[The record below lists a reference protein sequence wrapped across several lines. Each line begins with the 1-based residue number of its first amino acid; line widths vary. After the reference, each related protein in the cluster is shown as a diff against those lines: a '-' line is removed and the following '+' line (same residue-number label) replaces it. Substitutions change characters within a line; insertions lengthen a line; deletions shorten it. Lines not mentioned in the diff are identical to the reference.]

1 MNEELSVQEKRT
13 LELVKFDKIAADIAI
28 LEEKYMAIKVEGPDD
43 EEGCAMARKA
53 RLDVKSR
60 RVSFVKD
67 GEEMRADA
75 VRFQRLVTGKV
86 NPIEDRCKKI
96 EAYLQ
101 GQEDIIANE
110 KARIKAE
117 ADAKEAARIQARVD
131 TICAFGATF
140 NGQMYAAFGLQIPA
154 ALVKACTDEEF
165 ASFVAQ
171 VQEKKDAEDARL
183 KAEEEARKAEA
194 ERVAKVAAE
203 QETERTRLARIAAEQ
218 EAEARRQAA
227 EQKRLDDAKQKAI
240 DDARHAEEMEKVKK
254 AAIEQA
260 RIDVEAKIKRQ
271 VEEKAAADLAAKIAA
286 EKKAARA
293 PDKVKLIIFTETI
306 LEVPVPQMKT
316 PEGEAVLVS
325 ICGSL
330 GAWIKTM
337 NEKIEEAL

>member
-1 MNEELSVQEKRT
+1 M
-13 LELVKFDKIAADIAI
+13 
-28 LEEKYMAIKVEGPDD
+28 Y
-43 EEGCAMARKA
+43 
-53 RLDVKSR
+53 
-60 RVSFVKD
+60 VS
-67 GEEMRADA
+67 
-75 VRFQRLVTGKV
+75 
-86 NPIEDRCKKI
+86 
-96 EAYLQ
+96 Y
-101 GQEDIIANE
+101 
-110 KARIKAE
+110 
-117 ADAKEAARIQARVD
+117 
-131 TICAFGATF
+131 
-140 NGQMYAAFGLQIPA
+140 GLRIPA
-154 ALVKACTDEEF
+154 ALVKSCTDEEF
-165 ASFVAQ
+165 AQFVAQ